1 MTPGSP
7 LANRAS
13 HAEETAAGDRFAF
26 GANWAR
32 FLERLDARRIEDA
45 ERSVLT
51 MLAMPSLQGLRV
63 LDAGSGSGL
72 FSLAA
77 RRLGATVHSFDYDPQ
92 SVACTQALRRRLAAE
107 RGEAVDE
114 AHWCI
119 EAGSVLDA
127 QYLAGLGQFDIVY
140 SWGVL
145 HHTGDQWTAIDNVS
159 RLVRARGRFFL
170 SIYNDQGW
178 KSRYWT
184 AIKRLYNS
192 NALARCLLIA
202 IYTPYFIWLRWIY
215 RQLTGRGPVERGM
228 TLWHDMIDWLGGYP
242 FEVAKPEQVI
252 GFLRVRGFEL
262 REMTTAGGTGACNE
276 FVLERAR
283 EPMP

>member
-1 MTPGSP
+1 MSP
-7 LANRAS
+7 SPPTAGA
-13 HAEETAAGDRFAF
+13 HADEIAAGERFGF

-32 FLERLDARRIEDA
+32 FLRLLDAQQIQEA
-45 ERSVLT
+45 EVSLQR
-51 MLAMPSLQGLRV
+51 MLGLPTLQGLRF

-92 SVACTQALRRRLAAE
+92 SVECTRALRQRFAAE

-114 AHWCI
+114 TQWRI

-127 QYLAGLGQFDIVY
+127 RYLQGLGRFDTVY

-145 HHTGDQWTAIDNVS
+145 HHTGDQWAAIDNVS
-159 RLVRARGRFFL
+159 RLVCVQGRFFL

-178 KSRYWT
+178 NSRYWT
-184 AIKRLYNS
+184 VIKRLYNRS
-192 NALARCLLIA
+192 LVARWLLTVL
-202 IYTPYFIWLRWIY
+202 YTPYFIWLRWVY
-215 RQLTGRGPVERGM
+215 RQLTGRGPIERGM
-228 TLWHDMIDWLGGYP
+228 TFWYDMIDWLGGYP
-242 FEVAKPEQVI
+242 FEVARPEEVLR
-252 GFLRVRGFEL
+252 FLRARGFEL

-276 FVLERAR
+276 FVFERVR
-283 EPMP
+283 ESAP